1 MQHTIGYCE
10 FSWTLDFESEM
21 SEASRP
27 IGYGGRKVQ
36 GRLINPPIRITLSA
50 AAWGRIE
57 QVGIEPDRV
66 RQAFNHHM
74 QMKPFHAI
82 TFFRLDIPAR
92 LRNAALGDCGGA
104 PLQQFLVR

>member
-1 MQHTIGYCE
+1 MIERCE
-10 FSWTLDFESEM
+10 FCWSLHFESEM
-21 SEASRP
+21 SEAGRPMGDRGRKIHGGFINSP
-27 IGYGGRKVQ
+27 IG
-36 GRLINPPIRITLSA
+36 ITCSA
-50 AAWGRIE
+50 AARRRLE

-104 PLQQFLVR
+104 PLQQFSVR

>member
-1 MQHTIGYCE
+1 
-10 FSWTLDFESEM
+10 M

-50 AAWGRIE
+50 AARGRIE

-82 TFFRLDIPAR
+82 AFFRLDIPAR
-92 LRNAALGDCGGA
+92 LRKAAPGDCGGA